1 MCPRVWSGEPSTQ
14 ERGVL
19 AIMDQRH
26 HLDQPRLLMHEVPQL
41 VREDV
46 EVGAS
51 GFLTQAAN
59 NNGRAWIL

>member
-1 MCPRVWSGEPSTQ
+1 
-14 ERGVL
+14 
-19 AIMDQRH
+19 MDQRH